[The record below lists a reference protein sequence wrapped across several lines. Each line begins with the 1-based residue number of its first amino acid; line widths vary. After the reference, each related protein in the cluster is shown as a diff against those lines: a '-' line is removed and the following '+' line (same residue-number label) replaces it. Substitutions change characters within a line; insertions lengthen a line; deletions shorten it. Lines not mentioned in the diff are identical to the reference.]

1 MHIQSLFR
9 TSVLAAGCTTGKILE
24 FHGIVAKVIY
34 CKQLVNFRTNKFLI
48 PAKAL
53 LIPKLHT
60 VAPQR
65 LDQLR

>member
-1 MHIQSLFR
+1 MQL
-9 TSVLAAGCTTGKILE
+9 ILE

-53 LIPKLHT
+53 LIPKLT